1 MKKTLLVVLMASAVV
16 TACGGGGGSA
26 PPATS
31 LVPAS
36 AVQSIDGF
44 IAYLQ
49 ELVASAAE
57 MLEPV
62 DTTNVVG
69 PSDETSEPK
78 VVD

>member
-16 TACGGGGGSA
+16 AACGGGGGSA